1 MHLVCYG
8 VILTEPIHDFLFS
21 RFDNMTS
28 SFHVTSGLDKSSMET
43 RVNDKTR
50 PRIHAMRAA
59 RQGSPHRG
67 RIPLTSLERLV
78 DIWPQTGDIFYS
90 LALNSEDET
99 RIMID
104 LAWHA
109 TVTLRCERCLGS
121 MSILLSIH
129 SALEALETDAQ
140 PSDEN
145 QDLWLLDR
153 GCIQIDQLLQEEI
166 LLNLPLI
173 ARHEPPCD
181 IVTETLEPIHGRSPR
196 NPGESN
202 HPFQILADTAFRKT

>member
-1 MHLVCYG
+1 LHLVCYG

-104 LAWHA
+104 LAWHGA
-109 TVTLRCERCLGS
+109 KGA
-121 MSILLSIH
+121 H
-129 SALEALETDAQ
+129 
-140 PSDEN
+140 
-145 QDLWLLDR
+145 
-153 GCIQIDQLLQEEI
+153 
-166 LLNLPLI
+166 
-173 ARHEPPCD
+173 
-181 IVTETLEPIHGRSPR
+181 TE
-196 NPGESN
+196 GESRSQAWSDLLTSGPRPAISFIRS
-202 HPFQILADTAFRKT
+202 H